1 MNGYVVIT
9 YVSTIIKLRNRA
21 AVTSDLPEFLN
32 F

>member
-9 YVSTIIKLRNRA
+9 YAIKLRNRA
-21 AVTSDLPEFLN
+21 AVTGDLPKFLN